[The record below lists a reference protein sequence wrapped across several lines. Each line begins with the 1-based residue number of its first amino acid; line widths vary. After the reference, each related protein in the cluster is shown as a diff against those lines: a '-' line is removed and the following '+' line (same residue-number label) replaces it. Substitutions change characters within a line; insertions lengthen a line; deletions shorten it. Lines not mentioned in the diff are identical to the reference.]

1 MRRVKAVQTVLTVVA
16 LCTLTLVVLL
26 LLPPVIRKV
35 NQKRDSTL
43 DMFLTIPPS
52 RVQEIAASKEEMLV
66 QMGLT
71 AEASGTFALI
81 APICRTD
88 FRIEIFLHL
97 CDWTDLFAV
106 FLIQTESRL
115 MLSRQKLTAA
125 IETALAVRELQNKV
139 RVRPL

>member
-1 MRRVKAVQTVLTVVA
+1 VRRVKAVQTVLTVVA

-71 AEASGTFALI
+71 AEASGTHI
-81 APICRTD
+81 RD
-88 FRIEIFLHL
+88 
-97 CDWTDLFAV
+97 
-106 FLIQTESRL
+106 
-115 MLSRQKLTAA
+115 
-125 IETALAVRELQNKV
+125 
-139 RVRPL
+139 